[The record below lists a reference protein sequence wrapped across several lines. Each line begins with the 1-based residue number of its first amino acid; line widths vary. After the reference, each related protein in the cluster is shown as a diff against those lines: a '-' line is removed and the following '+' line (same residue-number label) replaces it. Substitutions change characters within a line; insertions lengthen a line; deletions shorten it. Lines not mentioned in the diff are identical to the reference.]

1 MINNKVNTMIRQAIL
16 LKTAIIEDIEDVQN
30 AKHENLLERNDDKLS
45 LMTEIT
51 TSHSE
56 LNMLLGQA
64 INDGLDIDKYRDI
77 VDELEVHLRELYDLN
92 GKLASIVLPVKQ
104 MYKEIIDEIT
114 ASNGGSL
121 VEVSV

>member
-1 MINNKVNTMIRQAIL
+1 MINQKVNTMIKQAKL
-16 LKTAIIEDIEDVQN
+16 LKIAISEDIIDVQN
-30 AKHENLLERNDDKLS
+30 AKHENLLNRNDDKLS

-56 LNMLLGQA
+56 LNTLLSQA
-64 INDGLDIDKYRDI
+64 INDGIDIDQYRDI

-92 GKLASIVLPVKQ
+92 GRLAAIVLPVKQ

-114 ASNGGSL
+114 TSNGGSL
-121 VEVSV
+121 IEVSV

>member
-16 LKTAIIEDIEDVQN
+16 LKTAISEDIEDVQN
-30 AKHENLLERNDDKLS
+30 AKHENLLERNDDKLA

-51 TSHSE
+51 ASHSE
-56 LNMLLGQA
+56 LNNLLSQA
-64 INDGLDIDKYRDI
+64 INDGLDIDQYRDI
-77 VDELEVHLRELYDLN
+77 VDELEVHLRELYELN
-92 GKLASIVLPVKQ
+92 GRLASIVLPVKQ

-114 ASNGGSL
+114 MSNGGSL

>member
-30 AKHENLLERNDDKLS
+30 AKHENLLERNDNKLS